1 MIWMGPICRMAVAIG
16 AFLLLGAAL
25 NAQTTY
31 RDPDGLYTVQAPAG
45 WTITKDAGSGQVA
58 IKNGAVSATLAITQ
72 TKDWPKDVQEVQDMD
87 EKEMQGQCPTYRL
100 LQRGKTT
107 LAGAPGAFFL
117 TSCAD
122 PKSPAIAE
130 ISAAITRDRILILFD
145 AISPK
150 ARYYEALPELE
161 AIRSSIRLKGQN
173 AGDAST
179 AGEGGG
185 SLRMRQL
192 KKACVAEVFAR
203 TECVVREFALNGE
216 EARQEYRSSNPPRI
230 EQGIAYRDPR
240 GRFTVTVPQ
249 SWKANPQGDNGE
261 NGVQFTHGATR
272 TYVGMYQSVTRPGD
286 AVLQLEKRPQSGPA
300 ASPDDNAPMGRLGLI
315 QILGNGL
322 DVTYDEFDAKN
333 PQGEPIGMF
342 IAGVAGLASPEVC
355 CVAVIAFV
363 AQDDRATLEGLLLS
377 IARSIQFPKK

>member
-1 MIWMGPICRMAVAIG
+1 MFTKACGSRLRRAFSAPIRPVAVAIG
-16 AFLLLGAAL
+16 TFLLLGAAL

-45 WTITKDAGSGQVA
+45 WKITKDAGSGQVA

-130 ISAAITRDRILILFD
+130 ISAAMTRDRILILFD

-161 AIRSSIRLKGQN
+161 AIRSSIRLKGQD
-173 AGDAST
+173 AGDLTT
-179 AGEGGG
+179 AGEGGE
-185 SLRMRQL
+185 S
-192 KKACVAEVFAR
+192 
-203 TECVVREFALNGE
+203 
-216 EARQEYRSSNPPRI
+216 PRI
-230 EQGIAYRDPR
+230 D
-240 GRFTVTVPQ
+240 
-249 SWKANPQGDNGE
+249 
-261 NGVQFTHGATR
+261 
-272 TYVGMYQSVTRPGD
+272 
-286 AVLQLEKRPQSGPA
+286 
-300 ASPDDNAPMGRLGLI
+300 
-315 QILGNGL
+315 
-322 DVTYDEFDAKN
+322 
-333 PQGEPIGMF
+333 
-342 IAGVAGLASPEVC
+342 
-355 CVAVIAFV
+355 
-363 AQDDRATLEGLLLS
+363 
-377 IARSIQFPKK
+377 